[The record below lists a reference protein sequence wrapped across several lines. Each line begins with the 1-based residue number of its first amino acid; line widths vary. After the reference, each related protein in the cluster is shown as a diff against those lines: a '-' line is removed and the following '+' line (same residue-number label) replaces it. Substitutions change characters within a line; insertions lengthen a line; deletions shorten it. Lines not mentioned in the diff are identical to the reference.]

1 MEALDM
7 ALKVQRVPRAEL
19 RCTCMVPDRLS
30 LRQMEQIW
38 SVVPTTGWC
47 ATGMRCH
54 LTRLSVRRV
63 ACAEARRRE
72 TRYLIC
78 YNETPKQHSASAI
91 VYYTILRY
99 TNYSGPRVSGGFA
112 QARPRRAVGAV
123 PQSRY
128 AKDSARRAREPKH
141 QYK

>member
-63 ACAEARRRE
+63 
-72 TRYLIC
+72 
-78 YNETPKQHSASAI
+78 SS
-91 VYYTILRY
+91 
-99 TNYSGPRVSGGFA
+99 RVVSRVGGGENKISHML
-112 QARPRRAVGAV
+112 Q
-123 PQSRY
+123 
-128 AKDSARRAREPKH
+128 
-141 QYK
+141 

>member
-1 MEALDM
+1 M

-38 SVVPTTGWC
+38 SVFPTTGWC

-63 ACAEARRRE
+63 ARVRRREQDITYVTMRRPSNTARRRSS
-72 TRYLIC
+72 TIRY
-78 YNETPKQHSASAI
+78 
-91 VYYTILRY
+91 
-99 TNYSGPRVSGGFA
+99 
-112 QARPRRAVGAV
+112 
-123 PQSRY
+123 
-128 AKDSARRAREPKH
+128 
-141 QYK
+141 